1 MILCSENTPL
11 KEEYDPEWMELKALV
26 KSTKSNV
33 AFFQKVMS
41 FFCPYAFKDSTD
53 GQYLWGRG
61 SISSEAILVFPK
73 DVVDF
78 GFYAVS
84 L

>member
-1 MILCSENTPL
+1 MFLEVFS
-11 KEEYDPEWMELKALV
+11 
-26 KSTKSNV
+26 
-33 AFFQKVMS
+33 
-41 FFCPYAFKDSTD
+41 PYAVKDSTD

-61 SISSEAILVFPK
+61 SISSEAIMVFPK

-78 GFYAVS
+78 GFYAI

>member
-1 MILCSENTPL
+1 ML
-11 KEEYDPEWMELKALV
+11 LV
-26 KSTKSNV
+26 
-33 AFFQKVMS
+33 
-41 FFCPYAFKDSTD
+41 
-53 GQYLWGRG
+53 GYLPVRLQGFYGCG

-84 L
+84 

>member
-1 MILCSENTPL
+1 MS
-11 KEEYDPEWMELKALV
+11 LV
-26 KSTKSNV
+26 GFLPV
-33 AFFQKVMS
+33 AFKVSM
-41 FFCPYAFKDSTD
+41 D
-53 GQYLWGRG
+53 GQYLWGSG

-84 L
+84 

>member
-1 MILCSENTPL
+1 MILCSEDTPL

-26 KSTKSNV
+26 KSRKSNI

-41 FFCPYAFKDSTD
+41 FSCLYTFKDSMD
-53 GQYLWGRG
+53 DQYLWSCG
-61 SISSEAILVFPK
+61 SISSEAILAFPK